1 TPLDPCVMMPCA
13 VPAAQ
18 AAPARVTIK
27 VHGEEGKCC
36 LEMSTPDGTCATC
49 KRLTLERGEA
59 GKVHLHAGKARVH
72 LGGCGWKAKAGE
84 AERGADG
91 KVTLTGHAGLCGQK
105 GDDCTKIK
113 ARRICMSLRDGKV
126 HTYLADQQAE

>member
-1 TPLDPCVMMPCA
+1 
-13 VPAAQ
+13 
-18 AAPARVTIK
+18 
-27 VHGEEGKCC
+27 
-36 LEMSTPDGTCATC
+36 MSTPDGTCASC

-72 LGGCGWKAKAGE
+72 LGGCGWKAMADEVEMAG
-84 AERGADG
+84 DG
-91 KVTLTGHAGLCGQK
+91 KVILTGHARLCGK
-105 GDDCTKIK
+105 KCGECTKIK